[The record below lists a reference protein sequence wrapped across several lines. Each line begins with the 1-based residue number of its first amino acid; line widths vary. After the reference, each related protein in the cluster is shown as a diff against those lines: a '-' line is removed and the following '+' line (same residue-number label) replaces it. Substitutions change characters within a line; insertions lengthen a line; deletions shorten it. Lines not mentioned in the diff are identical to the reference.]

1 MSTVDGTWNTIVN
14 TPIGQQKAK
23 LTVIAKGDQ
32 FTGQMSTLQG
42 DLAVEQ
48 GKVDGN
54 KLSWVS
60 ALEKPMPMR
69 LEFQV
74 EINEDIMEGTVKM
87 GNFGIAPVRGER
99 EV

>member
-1 MSTVDGTWNTIVN
+1 MSVVDGIWNTIVN
-14 TPIGQQKAK
+14 TPIGQQKGK
-23 LTVIAKGDQ
+23 LTVNSEGDQ

-42 DLAVEQ
+42 NLAVEQ

-74 EINEDIMEGTVKM
+74 EINENTMEGTVKM

>member
-1 MSTVDGTWNTIVN
+1 MSSVDGKWNTIVN
-14 TPIGQQKAK
+14 TPIGQQKGQ
-23 LTVIAKGDQ
+23 LTVQSDGDQ
-32 FTGQMSTLQG
+32 FSGTLSTLQG

-54 KLSWVS
+54 KLSWIS
-60 ALEKPMPMR
+60 ELEKPMPMR

-74 EINEDIMEGTVKM
+74 EISDDTMEGTVKM
-87 GNFGIAPVRGER
+87 GNFGIAPVHGSR